1 MAAFFAAASG
11 GCAGRHEAGD
21 ATAPN
26 STAPTTL
33 TIHNYNWLDA
43 VIYVYH
49 DGELTRVGSVTA
61 ASSANFMLAPW
72 VLGPTRNIRLAV
84 PVDRV
89 ATGERPGALLIRRLL
104 TPSGPAA
111 APATL
116 PYSAT
121 AGSRYA
127 F

>member
-84 PVDRV
+84 HPIGSPQSLNTELIHVQ
-89 ATGERPGALLIRRLL
+89 PGQLIEWRLENVL
-104 TPSGPAA
+104 EHSSFGV
-111 APATL
+111 
-116 PYSAT
+116 Y
-121 AGSRYA
+121 
-127 F
+127 